1 MTSKAV
7 RADGNI
13 TVSTERVTLAVGV
26 GHAEL
31 MGEVGVAIFV
41 LHNLVDF
48 GEFLGR
54 VVAHTLFAEL
64 VLTADAQ
71 ELDLLVFTKVTHSG
85 LLAHRVRT
93 GHRLVVMFYLS
104 N

>member
-13 TVSTERVTLAVGV
+13 TVSTERVTLAVRV

-31 MGEVGVAIFV
+31 MGEVGVAV
-41 LHNLVDF
+41 LVLDYLVDL
-48 GEFLGR
+48 GELFGR
-54 VVAHTLFAEL
+54 VIAQALFAEL

-93 GHRLVVMFYLS
+93 GHRLVVMFYL
-104 N
+104 